1 MMVGRLSSE
10 WKFSSLL
17 RRRTTKNRTIIVGL
31 KSGNYSREMLLR
43 LLNVV
48 VKPGD
53 YVIAIHVQDPFDTFD
68 PNTFHTHE
76 DLCKSKQVD
85 FLIKICTG
93 DSFIS
98 ELTHQVRVNFATI
111 LALGCSL
118 SRPKDSVISTC
129 LKCLP
134 PACSLLIIDNVGRI
148 ILQRQGTSQQGSSC
162 AVLQSF
168 PSSSSEEFYFPPAHQ
183 LQKSFAAPPSLIPTS
198 IQQSDSPGWQGA
210 RKKVEVP
217 NFFAKKLFHRLVI
230 LESQRSIRIFN
241 MEELISATENFSPN
255 MVIGEGGNSKV
266 YRAKLEDGRDAA
278 VKVLKTTHISAEDL
292 HREVEILSS
301 MKHEN
306 IIKIIGY
313 CEGEDIHAIVCNLL
327 KGSLNQ
333 NFKQLKWRERMG
345 VAIGVAKALEYLHC
359 SFNPPII
366 HRDVKSSNILL
377 SENCQPQ
384 LSDFGEAM
392 VYNQSDQVSSANI
405 KPFNVVGTFGYL
417 APEYMMYGKVDEKI
431 DVYSYGVVLLELIT
445 GKEAIQK
452 NQAKQESLVLW
463 ARSLLS
469 SGLPEHLIDP
479 CLKDNYVEE
488 EMEIMML
495 AARLC
500 LKHSSSR
507 RPKMSMIL
515 RLFEEPGYWL
525 KIQREG
531 DETCLWR
538 QDDSATDTILSMD
551 DLYHEISFI

>member
-1 MMVGRLSSE
+1 
-10 WKFSSLL
+10 
-17 RRRTTKNRTIIVGL
+17 
-31 KSGNYSREMLLR
+31 MLLR

-183 LQKSFAAPPSLIPTS
+183 LQKSFAAPPSLIPKS

-313 CEGEDIHAIVCNLL
+313 CEGEDIHAI
-327 KGSLNQ
+327 
-333 NFKQLKWRERMG
+333 
-345 VAIGVAKALEYLHC
+345 
-359 SFNPPII
+359 
-366 HRDVKSSNILL
+366 
-377 SENCQPQ
+377 

-551 DLYHEISFI
+551 DIP